1 MGVLLLLIL
10 PLVASVACC
19 ILCFRWIN
27 RFHKAAD
34 AALEVLSDA
43 R

>member
-10 PLVASVACC
+10 PVAASAACC
-19 ILCFRWIN
+19 FFTFRWMN

-43 R
+43 